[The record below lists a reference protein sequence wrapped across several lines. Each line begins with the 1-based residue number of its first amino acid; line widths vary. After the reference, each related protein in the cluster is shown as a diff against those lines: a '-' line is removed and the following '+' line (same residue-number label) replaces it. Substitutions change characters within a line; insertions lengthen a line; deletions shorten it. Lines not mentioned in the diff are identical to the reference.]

1 MADHRNTHWDHFLYT
16 RDMQYN
22 TIIIHNNDIPGIHC
36 TPPLQKLKST
46 STKYTQHITHKTAQ
60 FTCMHIC
67 LELDAE
73 DNDGLQVIR
82 WTKRWVHLGLNPSQG
97 EEVVLDSRQ
106 NSTLIPVVECL
117 LHSLA
122 VTSNTQVQ
130 VMFPQLPSVH
140 LYQVSQRTESLYY
153 EVVLVLEHS

>member
-1 MADHRNTHWDHFLYT
+1 MY
-16 RDMQYN
+16 
-22 TIIIHNNDIPGIHC
+22 
-36 TPPLQKLKST
+36 
-46 STKYTQHITHKTAQ
+46 
-60 FTCMHIC
+60 IC

-82 WTKRWVHLGLNPSQG
+82 WTKKWVHLGLNPSQG
-97 EEVVLDSRQ
+97 EEAVLDSRQ

-122 VTSNTQVQ
+122 VTSNMQVQ
-130 VMFPQLPSVH
+130 VMFPQLPSV
-140 LYQVSQRTESLYY
+140 QVSQRTESLYY